1 MKTVTGAKTLL
12 GNRYRLESEVARG
25 AIGAV
30 WRAYDTQANEWVAV
44 KILRPEAAEVPELKD
59 GFLGE
64 AELLAGLEHPSVIRV
79 KNLVTDRGVLA
90 IAMELVAGPDL
101 RRRLRAEGPLPP
113 AVAAEVVAQVADAL
127 AYVHAAGIVHGD
139 VKPGNLLVPTD
150 GGPVRLADFGVARR
164 LDRPA
169 GPTHATPEYV
179 SPEVVAGSIPSP
191 AADVYALGVV
201 LFELICGR
209 SPYRGGSPNEVLRRH
224 ADCVAVPPPGMP
236 AALWPVIEACMEIDP
251 RMRPTAASIVGR
263 LRAAEGAL
271 DGFEPLPRLPAEA
284 VTFWQRSAE
293 QTAPVQA
300 PVRRV
305 DWVPLPTAPTSP
317 AAASAALMMAV
328 PIGELPTEPHG
339 VADLPTEQHGVA
351 DLPTEQYGAVDLSTA
366 APDVAGLPTFAI
378 SDLSGAPAVP
388 DKAALSDATAPAD
401 VSANEAPSS
410 GTSPADASA
419 DVAFSSGASPADVS
433 ADAAPSIGA
442 SPDDVSVD
450 AASSSGSG
458 AADESV
464 YVAAEAVAAG
474 APLWADSAPPADMI
488 VPPQRE
494 GSPDEPPTVLRFGA
508 ALPAA
513 DDEPATQIVS
523 ASVSGA
529 PAVAGVPIA
538 AHISE
543 ISDMSGAEPTAVVGS
558 YEPARPAAAGGFEA
572 ARPTAAGGFE
582 AARPGVAGG
591 FEPVRPAVA
600 GDFEP
605 LSQFAEEEPPTQ
617 PHSGDAARRQR
628 RVLAGVGGALLL
640 IVVLAVGGVL
650 LLTGGDQKAGGG
662 GDKKVNATTPAP
674 AGSGSAGAAPGAS
687 TTPETSAPGA
697 PGETATEPGQKTP
710 TKKPTPSPTPTKT
723 GLPGIGDPMPSFPSM
738 PAFPSFPTFG

>member
-1 MKTVTGAKTLL
+1 MKTVTGAKTIL

-30 WRAYDTQANEWVAV
+30 WRAYDTQAGEWVAV
-44 KILRPEAAEVPELKD
+44 KVLRAEAAEVAELKD

-79 KNLVTDRGVLA
+79 KNLVSDKHVLA

-127 AYVHAAGIVHGD
+127 AYVHANNIVHGD

-179 SPEVVAGSIPSP
+179 APEVVAGGSPSP

-209 SPYRGGSPNEVLRRH
+209 SPYRGGSPNDVLRRH
-224 ADCVAVPPPGMP
+224 ADCVPVPPPGMP

-293 QTAPVQA
+293 LTAPMQA

-328 PIGELPTEPHG
+328 PIGERPTEPHG
-339 VADLPTEQHGVA
+339 VAEVPTQV
-351 DLPTEQYGAVDLSTA
+351 
-366 APDVAGLPTFAI
+366 I
-378 SDLSGAPAVP
+378 SAAVP
-388 DKAALSDATAPAD
+388 SEQAP
-401 VSANEAPSS
+401 
-410 GTSPADASA
+410 
-419 DVAFSSGASPADVS
+419 
-433 ADAAPSIGA
+433 
-442 SPDDVSVD
+442 
-450 AASSSGSG
+450 
-458 AADESV
+458 
-464 YVAAEAVAAG
+464 AAEAEEDPSEAEEGSSAAEEGPSVADPAIETVAAG
-474 APLWADSAPPADMI
+474 TPLWAGPDAAEMMI
-488 VPPQRE
+488 PPQRAASTGE
-494 GSPDEPPTVLRFGA
+494 PPTELRFESAPVADEPPTEIVA
-508 ALPAA
+508 AP
-513 DDEPATQIVS
+513 
-523 ASVSGA
+523 
-529 PAVAGVPIA
+529 
-538 AHISE
+538 
-543 ISDMSGAEPTAVVGS
+543 
-558 YEPARPAAAGGFEA
+558 
-572 ARPTAAGGFE
+572 
-582 AARPGVAGG
+582 
-591 FEPVRPAVA
+591 
-600 GDFEP
+600 
-605 LSQFAEEEPPTQ
+605 EPPTAPVAQVAPIAPFVPFAQ
-617 PHSGDAARRQR
+617 PTSATPEETADRLFEEFGESDTPGRPDTQKKQR
-628 RVLAGVGGALLL
+628 RVLAAIGGGLLLVVILAVGALLL
-640 IVVLAVGGVL
+640 
-650 LLTGGDQKAGGG
+650 TGNAPKTDNT

-674 AGSGSAGAAPGAS
+674 AASSSADAAPAVSATPEETQTAAGPGQTTDPGSG
-687 TTPETSAPGA
+687 E
-697 PGETATEPGQKTP
+697 QKP
-710 TKKPTPSPTPTKT
+710 TKKPGTPAPTKT
-723 GLPGIGDPMPSFPSM
+723 GLPGLGDPMPSFPAMPSM
-738 PAFPSFPTFG
+738 PAFPTFKQ